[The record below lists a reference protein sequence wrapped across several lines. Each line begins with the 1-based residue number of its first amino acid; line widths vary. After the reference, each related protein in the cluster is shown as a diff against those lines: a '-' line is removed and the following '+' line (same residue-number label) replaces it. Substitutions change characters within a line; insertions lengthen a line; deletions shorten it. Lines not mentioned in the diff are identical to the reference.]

1 MSWIKLITWIGRLV
15 FLTIYVIQASF
26 LAKYLAN
33 LYEAKVAAVALSLV
47 PALMVWLVLEIRS
60 VSTGERPI
68 THLWIVWLFYTLG
81 LVASVATIFV
91 QEVEK
96 LDTSM
101 EFGPNRLKVTLCLAP
116 CLHLLLLN
124 TTVSA
129 TKNPKLIERLSMSI
143 ALDLFDGIEMLQ
155 VLLMQGHE
163 LTPVSEAMKY
173 TMLISVCLSFL
184 MSSMTLYQ
192 HKFDLMRGEV
202 KSRRR
207 VSLFRAF
214 VQITLV
220 DFIFLVLRSILW
232 VDKRFSASI
241 FITKNVISI
250 VSCITEVVVII
261 DEQDT
266 TASEP
271 LIVD

>member
-1 MSWIKLITWIGRLV
+1 MSWRKLVTWIGRLA
-15 FLTIYVIQASF
+15 FLAIYVIQASS

-33 LYEAKVAAVALSLV
+33 LYEAKVAAVAVSLA
-47 PALMVWLVLEIRS
+47 PALIAWLFLVIRS

-81 LVASVATIFV
+81 FVASVATIFV

-116 CLHLLLLN
+116 CLLLLLLN

-129 TKNPKLIERLSMSI
+129 TKNLKLIERLSMTI

-155 VLLMQGHE
+155 VLLMQEHE
-163 LTPVSEAMKY
+163 LAPISEAMKY

-184 MSSMTLYQ
+184 LSSMTLYQ
-192 HKFDLMRGEV
+192 HKFDLKRGEV
-202 KSRRR
+202 KSRRG

-214 VQITLV
+214 VQIALV
-220 DFIFLVLRSILW
+220 NLVFLVLRSILW
-232 VDKRFSASI
+232 RVKKFSASI
-241 FITKNVISI
+241 FITKSVISI
-250 VSCITEVVVII
+250 VSCITEVVAIL

-266 TASEP
+266 SEP
-271 LIVD
+271 LAD